1 MKNIFDKKRISS
13 LFVWIFIVF
22 GFVCGA
28 MLQSRAAWAQAANA
42 GASPSYAVLI
52 VGDESKADM
61 LRAEKQLISEITKV
75 LSEKNDKGAFKY
87 QKSRTDIQVLSYHIN
102 HEREKQFCEKRL
114 NILGEDLL
122 FLGVISMDGKRPKKV
137 VYRIDRIINEN
148 RAASDIF
155 NYTEELL
162 AERGKAPAAAPAAP
176 AAGPAKAAAPAVSSA
191 PAKTETK
198 APEKAAPAKTET
210 KAPEKAAPA
219 KPAAGGSYS
228 VTDPGSNNAET
239 SASVK
244 TETKTTASAAPA
256 APPAVSGS
264 TAPKNKPA
272 AGSAKKYAPVPEG
285 KYLSCQLGAF
295 SNEMNALDLVNTL
308 KNKGYNARLQKFN
321 RSGGA
326 AFYRVYSGSYVQR
339 AEAEEALQR
348 LKSEG
353 FDKAILVTLDK

>member
-1 MKNIFDKKRISS
+1 MKNIFDKKLISS

-28 MLQSRAAWAQAANA
+28 MLQSKAAWAQAADA

-75 LSEKNDKGAFKY
+75 LSEKTDKGAFKY
-87 QKSRTDIQVLSYHIN
+87 QKSRTDVQVLSYHIN

-122 FLGVISMDGKRPKKV
+122 FLGVISLDGKRPKKV

-148 RAASDIF
+148 RAAVDIF

-176 AAGPAKAAAPAVSSA
+176 AKTSAPAVSSA

-198 APEKAAPAKTET
+198 APET
-210 KAPEKAAPA
+210 KAPEKTAPA
-219 KPAAGGSYS
+219 KPAAGSYS

-264 TAPKNKPA
+264 KAPKNKPA
-272 AGSAKKYAPVPEG
+272 VSSVKKYAPVPEG
-285 KYLSCQLGAF
+285 KCLSCQLGAF

-308 KNKGYNARLQKFN
+308 KSKGYSARLQKFN
-321 RSGGA
+321 RTGGA
-326 AFYRVYSGSYVQR
+326 AFYRVYSGSYMQR

-348 LKSEG
+348 LKNEG